1 MGGICSRR
9 FAAESTT
16 DDGIPHSNT
25 AGIVYPSHR
34 LPTRLN
40 SDPMESPAGESTDNQ
55 LSQSALSFPK
65 VNTVSRGAP
74 MDDIDDG
81 IPRLSRDLSNKSRS
95 TRSKQVAIAKV
106 SEVSSLLGRAGTAGL
121 GKAVD
126 VLDTLCSS
134 MTNLNLSRGFASSMA
149 TKESQFQFWH
159 LKLQTPLS
167 RGPILCIP
175 FHKRILSI

>member
-16 DDGIPHSNT
+16 DCGTPHSNG

-34 LPTRLN
+34 LPTQLN
-40 SDPMESPAGESTDNQ
+40 SDPMQSPAGENTDNQ
-55 LSQSALSFPK
+55 LSESALSFPE
-65 VNTVSRGAP
+65 VNTISRGAP

-106 SEVSSLLGRAGTAGL
+106 NSSRAVSSIKVYLYGFTVKKIANMSSQSHMLCH
-121 GKAVD
+121 
-126 VLDTLCSS
+126 VLWL
-134 MTNLNLSRGFASSMA
+134 
-149 TKESQFQFWH
+149 
-159 LKLQTPLS
+159 
-167 RGPILCIP
+167 
-175 FHKRILSI
+175 